1 MDFSDAPGHQAGE
14 VSGFIRADRAGR
26 DMADLVTF
34 GESMLR
40 LSTPGDDRLERA
52 EHLNVHVAGAESN
65 VAVAAERLGLD
76 TVWTSKLPES
86 PVARRLTNPLR
97 SHGVEVDVA
106 RSKEG
111 RLGTYYLETAGD
123 PRGLNVVYDRDDAAV
138 TTADPDELPVERIR
152 EAEMFYTTG
161 ITPALSETLET
172 TTRELLEIA
181 GDAGTATGFDLNY
194 RSKLW
199 SPAEAR
205 EVLTDL
211 FSLVDLMIVPEDDAE
226 TVLDRAETGE
236 DLARALTAR
245 YGFETVVVTRGEE
258 GAVALQGGE
267 AYEQPAYETDTLDRV
282 GTGDA
287 FVGGFLAKLLT
298 GGSIPDSLEYGAA
311 TAALKRTMPGDVA
324 VVTPGEVEAVIERG
338 SRDISR

>member
-1 MDFSDAPGHQAGE
+1 MT
-14 VSGFIRADRAGR
+14 
-26 DMADLVTF
+26 DLVTF

-52 EHLNVHVAGAESN
+52 GHLNVHVAGAESN

-76 TVWTSKLPES
+76 TVWTSKLPDS

-97 SHGVEVDVA
+97 SHGVTIDVA
-106 RSKEG
+106 RAEAG
-111 RLGTYYLETAGD
+111 RVGTYYLETAGD
-123 PRGLNVVYDRDDAAV
+123 PRGLNVVYDRGNAAV
-138 TTADPDELPVERIR
+138 TTAEADELPVGYIR
-152 EAEMFYTTG
+152 EADAFYTTG

-172 TTRELLEIA
+172 TTRELLELA
-181 GDAGTATGFDLNY
+181 REAGTKTGFDLNY

-205 EVLTDL
+205 ETLTDL
-211 FSLVDLMIVPEDDAE
+211 LPLVDLMVVPEDDAE
-226 TVLDRAETGE
+226 TVLDREETGGA
-236 DLARALTAR
+236 LASALAGE

-258 GAVALQGGE
+258 GAVALHGDE
-267 AYEQPAYETDTLDRV
+267 VHEQPAYETDTLDRV

-287 FVGGFLAKLLT
+287 FVGGFLAKHLAD
-298 GGSIPDSLEYGAA
+298 GSIPAALEYGAA

-338 SRDISR
+338 ARDISR